1 MVLIDYENPI
11 YEAIMTLQDP
21 NTSHTTLIKTCD
33 NSRKIRANWEHDQT
47 ESG

>member
-1 MVLIDYENPI
+1 MQNPI